1 MELFD
6 SSSELSRI
14 EEDDEVKNIIS
25 NIGRSKILGPKP
37 GNSNLLAGGVQV
49 DGKNMEQQQ
58 GMLEKRARR
67 EIANSNERRRMQ
79 SINSGFSSLRTL
91 LPHHEGEK
99 LSKAAILQQ
108 TAEYIYSLEQEKT
121 RLLSQNCQLKR
132 LLGQTQYQVDNDE
145 TDSGPAPKRRL
156 IDTGQKMILEDEV
169 SDELA
174 EYQSKWE
181 RERSARLALEERLRL
196 LESEMYRTD
205 GGGGGGV
212 KVVRQQESRQTVQEP
227 MEQIQETVTGGLQVL
242 SGGGSVLTPG
252 AKKQA
257 GGMET
262 LILESAP
269 GQGVP
274 QQLSKLPSI
283 IQVKGEAGR
292 VEVEQIPRI
301 TELAGHEGQA
311 VEIASVQDPET
322 GATRQYI
329 VTQMS
334 DSTSK
339 QNLETIVEAI
349 RHLEGDHLF
358 SEESGPHQVVKEEVV
373 ESCIIEDNGVVS
385 NVMEVVTLPN
395 NQQFNASNIISSLPQ
410 VPVASLQHSG
420 GGVGVGV
427 GGGGGHSLV
436 PVSVSNLVSSL
447 QQPLPQN
454 SFLPQVPVTGPSV
467 LPPVSTV
474 LHPSLPLELSSS
486 GGVGVGG
493 QGVQVGSLQTSVL
506 GHGPPQTSPVN
517 LELGLGSGDCGVGVG
532 VGLGGPESPSQH
544 SVHTEMSNSPPQSS
558 PVNLAQQ
565 PQQMEH

>member
-1 MELFD
+1 
-6 SSSELSRI
+6 
-14 EEDDEVKNIIS
+14 
-25 NIGRSKILGPKP
+25 
-37 GNSNLLAGGVQV
+37 
-49 DGKNMEQQQ
+49 MEQVTEHMIGDQDVVGPQ
-58 GMLEKRARR
+58 GVVEKRARR

-132 LLGQTQYQVDNDE
+132 LLGQTQYQVDADE

-174 EYQSKWE
+174 VYQNKWE
-181 RERSARLALEERLRL
+181 RERTARLALEERLRL
-196 LESEMYRTD
+196 LESEMYSGEETVETVKMVRQEHSIQHDGRRQQQQHDPIETMQHHEVTESYQVL
-205 GGGGGGV
+205 GGGG
-212 KVVRQQESRQTVQEP
+212 
-227 MEQIQETVTGGLQVL
+227 
-242 SGGGSVLTPG
+242 VLTPG

-257 GGMET
+257 GVET
-262 LILESAP
+262 LILEQAP
-269 GQGVP
+269 QSGVSMHGQSHQLGVG
-274 QQLSKLPSI
+274 KLPSI
-283 IQVKGEAGR
+283 IQCSVNGEAGR

-301 TELAGHEGQA
+301 HELAGHEGQA

-373 ESCIIEDNGVVS
+373 ESCIIEDNGQIS

-395 NQQFNASNIISSLPQ
+395 NQQFNASNINIMSSLPQ
-410 VPVASLQHSG
+410 VPVSTYTLTLPSTLSLPMSATLPTVPVASLQHSAMS
-420 GGVGVGV
+420 V
-427 GGGGGHSLV
+427 GGGGGASLV

-447 QQPLPQN
+447 QQPLPQT
-454 SFLPQVPVTGPSV
+454 SFLQQIPVTGGNV

-474 LHPSLPLELSSS
+474 LHLQ
-486 GGVGVGG
+486 GGGG
-493 QGVQVGSLQTSVL
+493 GLQTSVCRP
-506 GHGPPQTSPVN
+506 GPPQTSPVN
-517 LELGLGSGDCGVGVG
+517 LELGLGGECMNVGVG
-532 VGLGGPESPSQH
+532 IHQLQHSGGPDSPES
-544 SVHTEMSNSPPQSS
+544 HTDMSNSPPQSS